1 MSASPTNSS
10 HLNLGILNSPIK
22 FPTGSPMRVISDQLR
37 NGPWTTQALL
47 STHTLTELLPSDH
60 SFAPFL
66 KKLNAFEEALLTS
79 SRPEA
84 KEQRRAVQL
93 SLSESNTL
101 GAATSRVS
109 DGDNAY
115 WGLRAEITMVY
126 RLADILHNIF
136 SPDKSKA
143 PIRPGTQQPL
153 GRNWKTL
160 EDWPLLLTSLPD
172 LVGKT
177 LAEISSL
184 DVEDSTDNQDYLLR
198 WSRFC
203 TTKRKGLKILS
214 NFIDVASIIAGFNKP
229 DEEGALLKRGNRSN
243 SLDSV
248 EADKADQQ
256 RRLILLHALFISPL
270 CLFQANK
277 TAFTTGKH
285 ALIQAGAFESLGNEK
300 PPLIVE
306 VEQILWL
313 LILKLSSREL
323 KPSDFLASLLKAL
336 PVEKV
341 QKCTPDVRQ
350 WFIRVIS
357 QATGSH
363 PIPEIG
369 LGQSEPSNGKGHP
382 YFISTITVSL
392 ECILA
397 NTASTTTMS
406 NAKSFSN
413 RQRKS
418 AESENSIGLAQA
430 LNAAFNA
437 NAMESG
443 DHISPSS
450 PVVEEMETDAQTTS
464 FRVSEQG
471 DSSDEKEV
479 EDEVL
484 GAQMDLN
491 QECLPMND
499 QVIYL
504 TAASGQTTTTG
515 NAPPQPSNTPPVG
528 NASVR
533 PILAPTPS
541 HPKRITDGA
550 PSSSP
555 SQNESSA
562 KSTSITPSNG
572 AKLSSRK
579 RSSGRRADAPSAP
592 PSDDKSSDNSNE
604 RSTSVASSNGAKLSS
619 RKRSSGRRADAP
631 SAPPS
636 DNESSESSDDSNAKS
651 TPIGPSN
658 GAKVSSREHF
668 SRNSTK
674 GPSLSSLKPSKPAL
688 AFSKQPPRTGA
699 VRKKTPRSA
708 ELRAQIVGLASKK
721 REVIDLTKAEVID
734 LTMDLEKDLP
744 RPNDLP
750 KGNFKVLRGPEIK
763 IRGAKENGDVKV
775 TPRFHFQNNLDAF
788 MNIIKV
794 AQAVQDSDEPGGVKI
809 LSKEEFEHS
818 STKELQDIFSTHN
831 LLITGNKAA
840 NKYPHFGA
848 EEIGK
853 LFRRTQAIEVND
865 MSVDIYDERSNA
877 DVGTKRLRLVN
888 RAEILHQFNQPDGK
902 ALNALSIAAVNRV
915 HLPFQLSSDN
925 HAWQMTVGLPLCKG
939 TEPELVHEF
948 HFSLVATAG
957 AHSDWHCD
965 AEGVATMIEIKNEE
979 GKKLWVIATPPKSN
993 PDFANIDTFLGDLD
1007 VGQVNDDRW
1016 SMVVIPLTAGDMLL
1030 MRPNTPHYVFTPTPT
1045 IAHGGHF
1052 LATSTIRQTCY
1063 GLIHTTLSGHLIT
1076 NTTHAEKCRK
1086 LLGRLVSFY
1095 HEELLEVTADPTPD
1109 HHLIEIGTKKGLIDF
1124 LTLYNAVTL
1133 FPVFSAISSNE
1144 RDIREPLK
1152 DQHNWELSQNNC
1164 AEILSWFQERYD
1176 VSMGSMMVPPS
1187 EIRTQYLSGQIRAIL
1202 RYQEKLDASDYDTN
1216 ATNAPNATK
1225 VLKGM
1230 QSRLAMLVE
1239 LIEGFLEDGAS
1250 HVAAYRRALIED
1262 PEDPYLKSFAW
1273 SEDMG
1278 LNVSLKKKLKGRHST
1293 EHNMQRSE
1301 KRARGA

>member
-1 MSASPTNSS
+1 
-10 HLNLGILNSPIK
+10 
-22 FPTGSPMRVISDQLR
+22 
-37 NGPWTTQALL
+37 
-47 STHTLTELLPSDH
+47 
-60 SFAPFL
+60 
-66 KKLNAFEEALLTS
+66 
-79 SRPEA
+79 
-84 KEQRRAVQL
+84 
-93 SLSESNTL
+93 
-101 GAATSRVS
+101 
-109 DGDNAY
+109 
-115 WGLRAEITMVY
+115 MVY
-126 RLADILHNIF
+126 RLADILHDIF

-153 GRNWKTL
+153 GQNWKTL

-172 LVGKT
+172 LVRKT
-177 LAEISSL
+177 LAKISSL
-184 DVEDSTDNQDYLLR
+184 DVEDSTDNQDYLLQ

-270 CLFQANK
+270 CLFQVNK

-285 ALIQAGAFESLGNEK
+285 ALIQAFESLGNEK

-341 QKCTPDVRQ
+341 QNVHLTLGS
-350 WFIRVIS
+350 VIS

-369 LGQSEPSNGKGHP
+369 LSQSEPSNGKGHP

-418 AESENSIGLAQA
+418 AESENSVGLAQA

-450 PVVEEMETDAQTTS
+450 PVIEEMETDTRTTS
-464 FRVSEQG
+464 FRGAALVSVSEQG

-515 NAPPQPSNTPPVG
+515 NAPPQPSNTPP
-528 NASVR
+528 
-533 PILAPTPS
+533 LTF
-541 HPKRITDGA
+541 
-550 PSSSP
+550 
-555 SQNESSA
+555 QNESSA
-562 KSTSITPSNG
+562 KSTSITPSNS

-579 RSSGRRADAPSAP
+579 RSSGRRADTPSAP
-592 PSDDKSSDNSNE
+592 PSDNESSESSDE
-604 RSTSVASSNGAKLSS
+604 RSTSVTSSNGAKLSS
-619 RKRSSGRRADAP
+619 RKCSSGRRADAP

-636 DNESSESSDDSNAKS
+636 DNESSESSDDSNVKS
-651 TPIGPSN
+651 TLSAPPMAQRSHQ
-658 GAKVSSREHF
+658 E
-668 SRNSTK
+668 STFP
-674 GPSLSSLKPSKPAL
+674 GIPPR
-688 AFSKQPPRTGA
+688 PPRTGA

-721 REVIDLTKAEVID
+721 REVIDLT
-734 LTMDLEKDLP
+734 MDLE
-744 RPNDLP
+744 

-763 IRGAKENGDVKV
+763 IRGVKENGDVKV

-818 STKELQDIFSTHN
+818 STKELQDIFSMHN

-853 LFRRTQAIEVND
+853 LFRHTQVIEVND
-865 MSVDIYDERSNA
+865 MSMDIYDERSNA

-939 TEPELVHEF
+939 MEPELVHEF

-957 AHSDWHCD
+957 AHSDWHCN
-965 AEGVATMIEIKNEE
+965 AEGVTTMIEIKNEE

-1016 SMVVIPLTAGDMLL
+1016 SMVIVPLTAGDML
-1030 MRPNTPHYVFTPTPT
+1030 
-1045 IAHGGHF
+1045 
-1052 LATSTIRQTCY
+1052 
-1063 GLIHTTLSGHLIT
+1063 
-1076 NTTHAEKCRK
+1076 K
-1086 LLGRLVSFY
+1086 LLGHLVSFY
-1095 HEELLEVTADPTPD
+1095 HEELLEVTANPTPD

-1124 LTLYNAVTL
+1124 LILYNAITL

-1144 RDIREPLK
+1144 CDIHEPLK

-1164 AEILSWFQERYD
+1164 AEILSWFQECYD

-1187 EIRTQYLSGQIRAIL
+1187 EIRTQYLSGQIRVIL
-1202 RYQEKLDASDYDTN
+1202 RYQEKLDASDYNTN

-1239 LIEGFLEDGAS
+1239 LIKGFLEDGVS
-1250 HVAAYRRALIED
+1250 HVATYRWALIED

-1278 LNVSLKKKLKGRHST
+1278 LNVSLKKKLKGHHSM
-1293 EHNMQRSE
+1293 EHNMQWSE
-1301 KRARGA
+1301 KRARGAWPQWKICTIIDILQLVEGCIAELDVGAIALLFKVLP